1 MTDQKKTWKRIIEAL
16 LFASG
21 DPLPVAEIVAALD
34 GWDTRTVQA
43 LIQELRD
50 EYEASNRG
58 FQLVEVD
65 NGYQL
70 TTRPEDVGV
79 IRRLFTKQV
88 SSRLTAAALEA
99 LAIVAY
105 HQPATRADVE
115 DIRGVNSDSVLN
127 SLIERKLVAISGR
140 KDVPGRPLLYS
151 TTDTFLRHFGLKDLT
166 DLPSLEELSELFD
179 TSHGREGDEDDA
191 A

>member
-1 MTDQKKTWKRIIEAL
+1 MTDQKRWKRTIEAL

-21 DPLPVAEIVAALD
+21 DPLPASEIVTALD
-34 GWDTRTVQA
+34 GWDTPTVEA
-43 LIQELRD
+43 LIQQLRD
-50 EYEASNRG
+50 EYDASGRG
-58 FQLVEVD
+58 IQLVEVE

-70 TTRPEDVGV
+70 TTRPEDAGV

-88 SSRLTAAALEA
+88 SSRLTTAALEA

-105 HQPATRADVE
+105 HQPVTRADVE

-127 SLIERKLVAISGR
+127 SLIERKLVTISGR

-179 TSHGREGDEDDA
+179 TSRDREGDEDDEA
-191 A
+191 

>member
-1 MTDQKKTWKRIIEAL
+1 MDQKTLKRTIEAL

-21 DPLPVAEIVAALD
+21 EPLTVSQIVGTLD
-34 GWDTRTVQA
+34 ELDTRSARAVIEA
-43 LIQELRD
+43 LRKEYD
-50 EYEASNRG
+50 ESQRG
-58 FQLVEVD
+58 FQLVEVEK
-65 NGYQL
+65 GYQL
-70 TTRPEDVGV
+70 TTRPEDSDS
-79 IRRLFTKQV
+79 IRRLFTRQI
-88 SSRLTAAALEA
+88 SSKLTAAALET

-105 HQPATRADVE
+105 HQPCTRADVE

-127 SLIERKLVAISGR
+127 SLIERKLVTIAGR
-140 KDVPGRPLLYS
+140 KDVPGRPLLYA

-179 TSHGREGDEDDA
+179 AARGLEGDENDA